1 MASRRR
7 KAASAMAMVP
17 QTMLLYD
24 QLAVGMIARTRK
36 QALVFALWKYGG
48 IAFGT
53 LIAPAA
59 TGTTKPPPSGA
70 LAQVIVAVY

>member
-1 MASRRR
+1 
-7 KAASAMAMVP
+7 MAMVP

-24 QLAVGMIARTRK
+24 QLALGLIARTRK
-36 QALVFALWKYGG
+36 QALLFSLWSYGG

-59 TGTTKPPPSGA
+59 DWNNKTSPSRRWRR
-70 LAQVIVAVY
+70 